1 MNNKKIK
8 AAFLVFIIIAALFIF
23 LKSEHERDSRI
34 VIGETDPIDSSTSEA
49 ITESVE
55 IIIDV
60 SGAVKSPSVV
70 KLPEGSRV
78 YEAIDAA
85 GGLCEDASLNSLN
98 RAAVLNDGDKIY
110 IPTEDDQTINSTNI
124 KMSSEKSDIININTA
139 TLENLQTLS
148 GIGPATAE
156 KIVDF
161 RSTNGPFRSIEELMD
176 VSGIGEKT
184 FEKIKE
190 KLCI

>member
-34 VIGETDPIDSSTSEA
+34 VIGETDHIDSSTSEA